1 MANLIP
7 EDKIPELARKPI
19 KQQISDELYNL
30 IDSMAQGFGTP
41 PGGSKPALAKI
52 GIEPSED
59 TGSSYT
65 GAPNLAS
72 VKPFGFKKLLST
84 SHEQADVFQAAVKQ
98 MPKPEGALRS
108 MFDLV
113 TQKKPGYIKGKLLV
127 EDTGVHPQGKLLDK
141 LAENK
146 LNKKIPYD
154 SKPSTYLNSEE
165 ETLGALHKNAGT
177 AEFQAWSKGMG
188 TNMSHEHIHAQ
199 IQSLNKFHPAAGS
212 GFLYRSNVED
222 MSKGLKDLLANKVHP
237 IENLTT
243 VRDILTDKDI
253 RNQILPRGKQGYN
266 DLWREAKEYWN
277 KTAEKAAKYTK
288 EDAIAD
294 GEWFKALIDKSRN
307 GK

>member
-1 MANLIP
+1 MPLLPDNKVRMPLP
-7 EDKIPELARKPI
+7 
-19 KQQISDELYNL
+19 QQKTIRNEINDEVYNM
-30 IDSMAQGFGTP
+30 IDAVAQGLGA
-41 PGGSKPALAKI
+41 KPQGVEQGLSKI
-52 GIEPSED
+52 GLTKSPEYD
-59 TGSSYT
+59 AASYA
-65 GAPNLAS
+65 GVA
-72 VKPFGFKKLLST
+72 PFGFKRLLST

-98 MPKPEGALRS
+98 VPEKVNTLRS

-154 SKPSTYLNSEE
+154 SKPSTYLISEE

-222 MSKGLKDLLANKVHP
+222 MPKGLKDLLANKVHP

-243 VRDILTDKDI
+243 VRDILTDKEI